1 MGSVG
6 AADIARGVGNGLGV
20 VRTVRVIAVFRA
32 MSHFASRKPLHSNAH
47 AHVHAHALGLPFAS
61 MQGTEGPSE
70 SVVNFPLGLGFPYSY
85 KSEYAS

>member
-32 MSHFASRKPLHSNAH
+32 ILYESTLPVESPYIVMPMQSMLMLWASVRFNARDPLS
-47 AHVHAHALGLPFAS
+47 LS
-61 MQGTEGPSE
+61 SI
-70 SVVNFPLGLGFPYSY
+70 FP
-85 KSEYAS
+85 